1 MRLWPFGKPRV
12 DADLER
18 ELAAHIDLEQQ
29 DRIDAGLNPRQA
41 RDAARRDLGNV
52 TQLKEAVYEMNPLA
66 TAESWLKDLRY
77 AARSLA
83 RNPSFVVVAVLSL
96 GLGIGAAT
104 AIFTIA
110 DQALL
115 RLLPV
120 KEPSRLTLLKW
131 DGQFIGGSS
140 HGWKE
145 SFSYPMFRELEA
157 ARPSALAGIAARF
170 QQNVAVDAGS
180 GVHRATV
187 EVVSGGYF
195 QLLGVQAALGRTLLP
210 EDDQERDGEPWVVL
224 SYGYWKNQFG
234 ADASILNQTILVNS
248 YPLTVIGVAQPGFAG
263 FETLSPADLFVPL
276 QMNAAVN
283 PTWDQRDRR
292 DSIWL
297 NIFARLAPNIEQR
310 AAQAALII
318 PYASVLRR
326 DLEAHARS
334 ADVAEKYLR
343 NTLELTEA
351 SQGLGLAREFV
362 ATPLHILLAM
372 VGVLLLIT
380 CVNVAN
386 LLVIRSGKREKEI
399 AVRRSLGASR
409 FDVMRLVLMEC
420 LLLSAAGAAAGLL
433 VARAGAGVL
442 VRMIPADRL
451 GLVFETAPDWRI
463 LTFAAALAVSTAVL
477 FGLWPALQA
486 TRSASAN
493 ALKSEAASVSLGR
506 AQTRLRRTLVVAQVA
521 LSLLLLAIAGL
532 FGKSLHKIFEVDAG
546 LAVEHLLSF
555 PINPFEQRY
564 EPEQSR
570 RLALDLQRRLALVP
584 GVESASAAGVPVL
597 AGADAQNTIKVE
609 GYERKEG
616 ENMQAGANQVLP
628 GFFSTLGID
637 FLAGRDFNESD
648 TLGAPKV
655 LIVNETF
662 VERFLG
668 SPAHALGRRVGT
680 FGDKPPLPFE
690 IVGVVKNH
698 KGTDLKEDPW
708 PRTYW
713 PMLQDRNLSHLALYL
728 RARGE
733 PEALARGALDA
744 VRDSDPALAVFDL
757 KTVERQIEETHYI
770 ERLFARL
777 SATFAALATLLA
789 AIGLYGVTAFSVARR
804 SREIGVRIALGAQRG
819 SIFQLVLRESLVLA
833 SLGVLIG
840 APLAL
845 AIAKLVE
852 AQLYGVPPM
861 DPAVSLAAAAT
872 LFAAA
877 VLAGCL
883 PARRATRI
891 SPVTALR
898 CE

>member
-1 MRLWPFGKPRV
+1 MRWPFRRSGV
-12 DADLER
+12 DADLKR
-18 ELAAHIDLEQQ
+18 ELAAHVELEQQ
-29 DRIDAGLNPRQA
+29 DRIEAGLNPREA
-41 RDAARRDLGNV
+41 HYAARRDLGNV
-52 TQLKEAVYEMNPLA
+52 TQLRESVYEMNPLA
-66 TAESWLKDLRY
+66 AAEGWLKDLRY

-96 GLGIGAAT
+96 ALGIGAAT

-120 KEPSRLTLLKW
+120 KDPSRLKLLKW
-131 DGQFIGGSS
+131 DGQFIGGSTD
-140 HGWKE
+140 GWKE

-157 ARPSALAGIAARF
+157 SKPAALSGIAARF
-170 QQNVAVDAGS
+170 QRNVAVDGGS

-195 QLLGVQAALGRTLLP
+195 QVLGVQAALGRTLLP
-210 EDDQERDGEPWVVL
+210 EDDQERDGEPWAVL

-234 ADASILNQTILVNS
+234 ADPLILNKKILLNG
-248 YPLTVIGVAQPGFAG
+248 YPLTVIGVAQPGFTG
-263 FETLSPADLFVPL
+263 FETLTPADLFVPF
-276 QMNAAVN
+276 QMNGVVN

-297 NIFARLAPNIEQR
+297 NIFVRLARDAESP
-310 AAQAALII
+310 AAEAALMI
-318 PYASVLRR
+318 PYAGVLRR

-334 ADVAEKYLR
+334 ADTAERYLH

-351 SQGLGLAREFV
+351 SRGLGLARQFV

-399 AVRRSLGASR
+399 AVRCSLGASR

-433 VARAGAGVL
+433 VARVGAGVL

-451 GLVFETAPDWRI
+451 GLVFETSPDWRI
-463 LTFAAALAVSTAVL
+463 LMFAASLAVVTALL

-486 TRSASAN
+486 TRTASAT
-493 ALKSEAASVSLGR
+493 ALKSEAVSVSLGR

-521 LSLLLLAIAGL
+521 LSLMLLAIAGL

-546 LAVEHLLSF
+546 LAVDHLLSF
-555 PINPFEQRY
+555 SVNPFEQHY

-584 GVESASAAGVPVL
+584 GVVSASAAGVPVL

-609 GYERKEG
+609 GYEPKER
-616 ENMQAGANQVLP
+616 ENMQAGANHVLP
-628 GFFSTLGID
+628 GFFAALGIGL
-637 FLAGRDFNESD
+637 LAGRDFTERD

-662 VERFLG
+662 VEALLRF
-668 SPAHALGRRVGT
+668 
-680 FGDKPPLPFE
+680 
-690 IVGVVKNH
+690 
-698 KGTDLKEDPW
+698 
-708 PRTYW
+708 PR
-713 PMLQDRNLSHLALYL
+713 
-728 RARGE
+728 
-733 PEALARGALDA
+733 
-744 VRDSDPALAVFDL
+744 
-757 KTVERQIEETHYI
+757 
-770 ERLFARL
+770 
-777 SATFAALATLLA
+777 
-789 AIGLYGVTAFSVARR
+789 
-804 SREIGVRIALGAQRG
+804 
-819 SIFQLVLRESLVLA
+819 
-833 SLGVLIG
+833 
-840 APLAL
+840 
-845 AIAKLVE
+845 
-852 AQLYGVPPM
+852 
-861 DPAVSLAAAAT
+861 
-872 LFAAA
+872 
-877 VLAGCL
+877 
-883 PARRATRI
+883 
-891 SPVTALR
+891 
-898 CE
+898 